1 VQDRFP
7 RQASGLTVGVR
18 AVVVSR
24 TGGPEVLEVVERPDP
39 VAGPGEV
46 VVDVEAAGVNFI
58 DVYHR
63 EGRYPREL
71 PFVLGS
77 EGAGTVRGT
86 GERVAWAVVPG
97 AGYADTAVVPA
108 DRLVPVPDGVPTQ
121 DAAAVLLQGMT
132 ALFLAEVAS
141 PGDTA
146 VVHAAAGGVGLL
158 LVQLLAQAGV
168 RVVATTS
175 TPEKAELA
183 RGAGAADV
191 VPYEEV
197 VDRVREV
204 TGGRGAQ
211 AVYDGVGRTTFDSSL
226 ACAARRGSVVLFGAS
241 SGPVPPLDPLV
252 LMSRGSLWLTRPTLG
267 DFVVSRAELLDRAGE
282 VLDRVRDG
290 RLSVR
295 VGGRY
300 ALDDARRAHEDLEG
314 RRSTGKLLVLPR

>member
-1 VQDRFP
+1 M
-7 RQASGLTVGVR
+7 R

-24 TGGPEVLEVVERPDP
+24 TGGPEVLEVVERPEP

-63 EGRYPREL
+63 EGRYPRDL

-97 AGYADTAVVPA
+97 AGYADAVVVPE
-108 DRLVPVPDGVPTQ
+108 DRLVPVPDGVALA

-132 ALFLAEVAS
+132 AQFLAEVAT

-158 LVQLLAQAGV
+158 LVQLLADAGV

-175 TPEKAELA
+175 PEKAELA
-183 RGAGAADV
+183 RGAGASDV
-191 VPYEEV
+191 VAYDEV
-197 VDRVREV
+197 VERVREV
-204 TGGRGAQ
+204 TEGRGAQ
-211 AVYDGVGRTTFDSSL
+211 VVYDGVGRATFDSSL
-226 ACAARRGSVVLFGAS
+226 ACAARHGSVVLFGAA

-252 LMSRGSLWLTRPTLG
+252 LMSHGSLWLTRPTLG
-267 DFVVSRAELLDRAGE
+267 DFVAERADLLHRAGE
-282 VLDRVRDG
+282 VLGRVRDG

-295 VGGRY
+295 VGGTY
-300 ALDDARRAHEDLEG
+300 ALEDAQRAHEDLEG